1 MFHSKYYNI
10 KYYIII
16 QYIIT
21 IIIKIENI
29 LQFNPFTE
37 SAFSN
42 GSFFNYIITVSSINK
57 FNIMSSDIN
66 HLNECHKFHN

>member
-42 GSFFNYIITVSSINK
+42 GSFFNYIITVFSIN
-57 FNIMSSDIN
+57 
-66 HLNECHKFHN
+66 